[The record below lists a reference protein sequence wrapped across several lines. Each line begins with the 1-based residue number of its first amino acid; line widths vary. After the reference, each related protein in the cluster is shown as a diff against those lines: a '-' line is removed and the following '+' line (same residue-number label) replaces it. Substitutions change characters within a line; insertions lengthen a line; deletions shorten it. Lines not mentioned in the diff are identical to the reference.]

1 MSWLSKSM
9 YITYAL
15 VPGSYAITVVYDKF
29 GNKIS
34 EVKSD
39 LKEEA
44 KNEALDL
51 FEEGKEAGLTVIDDL
66 SDISSVIA
74 NAGLDLIRGAG
85 FAVLDA
91 TNSTYKLAASI
102 VAPRRVEAIAVGWSM
117 LIYTLTAFTIYN
129 KMKES

>member
-15 VPGSYAITVVYDKF
+15 VPGSYSITVVYDKF

-102 VAPRRVEAIAVGWSM
+102 VAPRRS
-117 LIYTLTAFTIYN
+117 
-129 KMKES
+129 